1 MSLAEFW
8 FVLVAFLFAGYFFLE
23 GFDFGVGML
32 LPVLGRDD
40 TGRRVMINT
49 IGPVWDMN
57 ETWLI
62 VAGASHVR
70 RLPVLVRHPVQRVL
84 PAAAAD
90 PGRVDRA
97 RGRVR
102 VPGQGRRRSRWRRR
116 WDACIV
122 VGSVVPAL
130 LWGVAFAN
138 IVRGVPIDADGNYTG
153 TLFTLLNPF
162 GLLGGLATV
171 ALFCTY
177 GAIFVALKTVGTI
190 RQRSPRRWRPGSAWS
205 RCCSARHSWSGRCW
219 RTATR
224 HPRCSPCS
232 PRPPWS
238 RDWWPTP
245 VSAKGGRSAWSA
257 ASVVGL
263 VATLFVALYPGRHAL
278 EHGPGVQPHHR
289 QRQLHAHH
297 LGHHV
302 LGGAV
307 HPAVRA
313 RLPGVDLLGVP
324 QAHRARQHPDPP
336 QHGADLQHA
345 GGDPAARP
353 RAARARPL
361 DPRLLR
367 YSRSSR
373 PFLLVCVLLGLLVR
387 GCGAGP
393 GGAARRA

>member
-32 LPVLGRDD
+32 LPVLGKDD

-102 VPGQGRRRSRWRRR
+102 VPGQDRRYAVAAPLGRLHRHRLL
-116 WDACIV
+116 
-122 VGSVVPAL
+122 VPAL

-138 IVRGVPIDADGNYTG
+138 ILRGVPIDADGNFTG

-162 GLLGGLATV
+162 GLLGGLAMVT
-171 ALFCTY
+171 LFCTY

-190 RQRSPRRWRPGSAWS
+190 RQRARDVAARIGGIAVLLGAAFLVWS
-205 RCCSARHSWSGRCW
+205 LLVHG
-219 RTATR
+219 
-224 HPRCSPCS
+224 
-232 PRPPWS
+232 
-238 RDWWPTP
+238 D
-245 VSAKGGRSAWSA
+245 A
-257 ASVVGL
+257 ASWVLGALTAAALVAGLVANARGREGRAFSLVGGAVVGL
-263 VATLFVALYPGRHAL
+263 VATLFVALFRTSCP
-278 EHGPGVQPHHR
+278 
-289 QRQLHAHH
+289 
-297 LGHHV
+297 
-302 LGGAV
+302 
-307 HPAVRA
+307 RA
-313 RLPGVDLLGVP
+313 RIRHS
-324 QAHRARQHPDPP
+324 A
-336 QHGADLQHA
+336 
-345 GGDPAARP
+345 
-353 RAARARPL
+353 
-361 DPRLLR
+361 
-367 YSRSSR
+367 SRSRTPAPR
-373 PFLLVCVLLGLLVR
+373 PPR
-387 GCGAGP
+387 WP
-393 GGAARRA
+393 